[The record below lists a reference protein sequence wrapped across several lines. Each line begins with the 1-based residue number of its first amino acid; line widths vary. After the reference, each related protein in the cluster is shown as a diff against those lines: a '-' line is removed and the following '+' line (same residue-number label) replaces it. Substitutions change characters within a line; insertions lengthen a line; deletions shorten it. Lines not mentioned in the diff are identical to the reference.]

1 MLFRSHF
8 LKTHSED
15 PTLPEQNQRLELDS
29 HFSKAQA
36 QVLRLKL
43 ETLWLPRCEQLQN
56 SVIVD
61 ELEHF
66 ISEFSEELQLPPM
79 KQIKA
84 LLLSLSQALQVFE
97 LEKVSDILAEIL
109 RELKKLKINLS
120 AP

>member
-1 MLFRSHF
+1 
-8 LKTHSED
+8 
-15 PTLPEQNQRLELDS
+15 
-29 HFSKAQA
+29 
-36 QVLRLKL
+36 
-43 ETLWLPRCEQLQN
+43 
-56 SVIVD
+56 
-61 ELEHF
+61 
-66 ISEFSEELQLPPM
+66 M